1 MVAPSEPELNITP
14 EKKKKKITTCILIIQ
29 IENHAYASYQS
40 TPHLILQADFHLPK
54 SAVYFAS
61 VIVIALWFVLTRVII
76 RGLMI

>member
-14 EKKKKKITTCILIIQ
+14 EKKKKITTCILIIQ